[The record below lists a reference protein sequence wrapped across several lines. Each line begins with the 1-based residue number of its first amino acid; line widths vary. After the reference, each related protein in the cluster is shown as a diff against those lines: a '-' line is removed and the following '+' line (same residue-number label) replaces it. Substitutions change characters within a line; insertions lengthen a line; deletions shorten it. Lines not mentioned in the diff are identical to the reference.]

1 MRSCKNCGNAKKNF
15 GKINM
20 RRAVLCGYYGMGN
33 GGDEALLATLLQMLP
48 KDIQPLVLSASPK
61 ATENLHQ
68 VEAGDRY
75 SVFALIKELKRS
87 DLFIWGG
94 GSLMQDAT
102 SARNPIYYGGLMGL
116 AQGMGLP
123 TIAWA
128 QGVGPLKRKLSKWI
142 ARRAFQG
149 CTSVSVRDPQSAQL
163 LADWQIK
170 SIVAPD
176 PVWALEATP
185 INMYRDLS
193 KPRVAVVL
201 RSHPALTSCR
211 LATIT
216 EALQKLQMQTDA
228 YILIIPFQ
236 PSQDKAIAQAICDS
250 LNEKLPNRSQ
260 IIIQKDPRRLK
271 GIFNGVDLTIAMRL
285 HGLIMA
291 AAEGSH
297 CSAISYDPKV
307 SYLMQE
313 LGISGWELED
323 LPEDAKLIADIWI
336 NDLENRD
343 QVLGE
348 RVQQFKQ
355 QALIHQKLFG

>member
-1 MRSCKNCGNAKKNF
+1 
-15 GKINM
+15 M

-61 ATENLHQ
+61 ATENLHS
-68 VEAGDRY
+68 VEASDRN
-75 SVFALIKELKRS
+75 SVFALMNELRRS
-87 DLFIWGG
+87 DLFVWGG
-94 GSLMQDAT
+94 GSLLQDAT
-102 SARNPIYYGGLMGL
+102 SARNPIYYGGIMGL
-116 AQGMGLP
+116 AQGMGLQ

-142 ARRAFQG
+142 ARRAFGG
-149 CTSVSVRDPQSAQL
+149 CTSVSVRDRNSAQL
-163 LADWQIK
+163 LADWQIE
-170 SIVAPD
+170 SVVAPD
-176 PVWALEATP
+176 PVWALAATP
-185 INMYRDLS
+185 IKMERDLS
-193 KPRVAVVL
+193 TPRVAVVL

-216 EALQKLQMQTDA
+216 EALQKLQLQTNAD
-228 YILIIPFQ
+228 ILLIPFQ
-236 PSQDKAIAQAICDS
+236 PSQDKAIAQAIRDS

-271 GIFNGVDLTIAMRL
+271 GIFSSVDLTIAMRL

-307 SYLMQE
+307 SYLMQD
-313 LGISGWELED
+313 LGISGWELAD
-323 LPEDAKLIADIWI
+323 LPDDAQLLTDAWVDH
-336 NDLENRD
+336 LENRD
-343 QVLGE
+343 QFLGD
-348 RVQQFKQ
+348 RVQQLKQ
-355 QALIHQKLFG
+355 QALIHQKILG

>member
-1 MRSCKNCGNAKKNF
+1 M
-15 GKINM
+15 INM

-48 KDIQPLVLSASPK
+48 SNVQPLVLSATPR

-68 VEAGDRY
+68 VEASDRY
-75 SVFALIKELKRS
+75 SVFALMNELKRS

-116 AQGMGLP
+116 AQGMELQ

-142 ARRAFQG
+142 ARRAFQR
-149 CTSVSVRDPQSAQL
+149 CTEVSVRDRNSAQL
-163 LADWQIK
+163 LADWQIE
-170 SIVAPD
+170 SVVAPD
-176 PVWALEATP
+176 PVWALDATP
-185 INMYRDLS
+185 ANINRDLS

-216 EALQKLQMQTDA
+216 EALQKLQKQTNA
-228 YILIIPFQ
+228 EILLIPFQ

-250 LNEKLPNRSQ
+250 LNEKMPKRSQ

-271 GIFNGVDLTIAMRL
+271 GIFQGVDLTIAMRL

-291 AAEGSH
+291 AAEGSN

-307 SYLMQE
+307 SYLMQD
-313 LGISGWELED
+313 LGISGWELD
-323 LPEDAKLIADIWI
+323 ALPDDAQLLTDAWVDH
-336 NDLENRD
+336 LERD
-343 QVLGE
+343 QALSD
-348 RVQQFKQ
+348 RVQQLKQ
-355 QALIHQKLFG
+355 QALIHQKILG

>member
-1 MRSCKNCGNAKKNF
+1 
-15 GKINM
+15 M

-68 VEAGDRY
+68 VEACDRY
-75 SVFALIKELKRS
+75 SIFALIKELKRS

-116 AQGMGLP
+116 AQGMGLQ

-128 QGVGPLKRKLSKWI
+128 QGVGPLKCKLSNWI

-163 LADWQIK
+163 LADWQID

-201 RSHPALTSCR
+201 RSHPALTSDR

-228 YILIIPFQ
+228 HILLIPFQ
-236 PSQDKAIAQAICDS
+236 PSQDKVIAQAICDS
-250 LNEKLPNRSQ
+250 LNVKLPNHSQ

-313 LGISGWELED
+313 LGISGWELAD
-323 LPEDAKLIADIWI
+323 LPRDAKLIADIWI
-336 NDLENRD
+336 NNLENRD
-343 QVLGE
+343 QVLVD

-355 QALIHQKLFG
+355 QALIHRKILG

>member
-1 MRSCKNCGNAKKNF
+1 
-15 GKINM
+15 M

-68 VEAGDRY
+68 VEACDRY
-75 SVFALIKELKRS
+75 SIFALIKELKRS

-116 AQGMGLP
+116 AQGMGLQ

-128 QGVGPLKRKLSKWI
+128 QGVGPLKRKLSNWI

-163 LADWQIK
+163 LADWQID

-201 RSHPALTSCR
+201 RSHPALTSDR

-228 YILIIPFQ
+228 HILLIPFQ
-236 PSQDKAIAQAICDS
+236 PSQDKVIAQAICDS
-250 LNEKLPNRSQ
+250 LNVKLPNHSQ

-313 LGISGWELED
+313 LGISGWELAD
-323 LPEDAKLIADIWI
+323 LPRDAKLIADIWI
-336 NDLENRD
+336 NNLENRD
-343 QVLGE
+343 QMLVD

-355 QALIHQKLFG
+355 QALIHRKILG

>member
-1 MRSCKNCGNAKKNF
+1 
-15 GKINM
+15 M

-68 VEAGDRY
+68 VEACDRY
-75 SVFALIKELKRS
+75 SIFALIKELKRS

-116 AQGMGLP
+116 AQGMGLQ

-128 QGVGPLKRKLSKWI
+128 QGVGPLKRKLSNWI

-163 LADWQIK
+163 LADWQID

-201 RSHPALTSCR
+201 RSHPALTSDR

-228 YILIIPFQ
+228 HILLIPFQ
-236 PSQDKAIAQAICDS
+236 PSQDKVIAQAICDS
-250 LNEKLPNRSQ
+250 LNVKLPNHSQ

-313 LGISGWELED
+313 LGISGWELAD
-323 LPEDAKLIADIWI
+323 LPRDAKLIADIWI
-336 NDLENRD
+336 NNLENRD
-343 QVLGE
+343 QVLVD

-355 QALIHQKLFG
+355 QALIHRKILG

>member
-1 MRSCKNCGNAKKNF
+1 
-15 GKINM
+15 M

-48 KDIQPLVLSASPK
+48 KDVQPLVLSASPR

-68 VEAGDRY
+68 VEASDRY
-75 SVFALIKELKRS
+75 SVFALINQLKRS

-116 AQGMGLP
+116 AQGMGLQ

-128 QGVGPLKRKLSKWI
+128 QGVGPLNRKCSKWI
-142 ARRAFQG
+142 ARRAFQR
-149 CTSVSVRDPQSAQL
+149 CTNVSVRDRQSAQL
-163 LADWQIK
+163 LADWQIE
-170 SIVAPD
+170 SVVAPD
-176 PVWALEATP
+176 PVWALDATSV
-185 INMYRDLS
+185 NMLRDLS
-193 KPRVAVVL
+193 QIRVAVVL
-201 RSHPALTSCR
+201 RSHRELTTCR

-216 EALQKLQMQTDA
+216 EALQKLQQQTNA
-228 YILIIPFQ
+228 EILLISFQ
-236 PSQDKAIAQAICDS
+236 PSQDNAIAQAICDA
-250 LNEKLPNRSQ
+250 LNEKMPNRSQ

-291 AAEGSH
+291 AAEGSN

-307 SYLMQE
+307 SYLME
-313 LGISGWELED
+313 DLGIAGWELED
-323 LPEDAKLIADIWI
+323 LPDNAQLLTDAWVDHLD
-336 NDLENRD
+336 NRD
-343 QVLGE
+343 QFLSD
-348 RVQQFKQ
+348 RIQKLKQ
-355 QALIHQKLFG
+355 QALIHQKILV